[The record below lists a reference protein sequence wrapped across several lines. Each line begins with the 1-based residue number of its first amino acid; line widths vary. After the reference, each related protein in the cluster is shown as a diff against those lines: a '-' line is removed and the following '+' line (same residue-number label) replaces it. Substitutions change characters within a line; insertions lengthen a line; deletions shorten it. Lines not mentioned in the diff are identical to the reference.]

1 LVETIDQM
9 PQPVRRLVSAYQA
22 AVCRENKFPNS
33 KYLVSTG
40 YLFLR
45 LIVPFVTQ
53 PDKYGM
59 SLRPI
64 DERDRRNLQ
73 LVGKVL
79 QNLANQIRFGG
90 KEGYMKVMNPFVD
103 EALKQLQAYINDLGE
118 SGCGSMMAIHSPVH
132 DDSTIEDLMRL
143 HRSLLQVIL

>member
-1 LVETIDQM
+1 
-9 PQPVRRLVSAYQA
+9 
-22 AVCRENKFPNS
+22 
-33 KYLVSTG
+33 
-40 YLFLR
+40 
-45 LIVPFVTQ
+45 
-53 PDKYGM
+53 M